1 MKTKEEKGLGGEFAL
16 VERKKRKAGQIL
28 PRCGGTVGGREA
40 RVRRWR
46 RSWGIFFLETRH
58 APGRRETCVCW
69 DGFGIKFLDEGLVDK
84 VHQYTNSCTQDT
96 VRIFV

>member
-1 MKTKEEKGLGGEFAL
+1 MGSSRWWRGKKGRRGKSYHDAEEPWEDGKPGFAGGEG
-16 VERKKRKAGQIL
+16 AG
-28 PRCGGTVGGREA
+28 E
-40 RVRRWR
+40 
-46 RSWGIFFLETRH
+46 FFFFGD